1 MKKTIKILLCFS
13 LIIINNLYSYDKSKD
28 KGFDKAL
35 EKYYQIYNSSRT
47 ALPGLRQH
55 ILKYK
60 IKPLEY
66 IKQKESK
73 RDNSIKKRK
82 IGKKSAGVMS
92 DIKPFTISEPIFKKG
107 EMYCYPNPAKGINPK
122 FHIETGIADMAE
134 IEVYDI
140 TGKKV
145 DGIKIEGTPQIIDD
159 GQGPEYAYET
169 EWDTTNTGS
178 GVYIIYVRSYRGDKK
193 IEGRFKCAVIK

>member
-1 MKKTIKILLCFS
+1 MKKTMILLCFS

-35 EKYYQIYNSSRT
+35 EKYYQMYNSSRT
-47 ALPGLRQH
+47 VLPGLRQH

-73 RDNSIKKRK
+73 RDNSIKKRN
-82 IGKKSAGVMS
+82 IGKKSAGVIS
-92 DIKPFTISEPIFKKG
+92 GVKPFTISEPIFKKG
-107 EMYCYPNPAKGINPK
+107 EMYCYPNPARGINPK
-122 FHIETGIADMAE
+122 FHIETGVSDRVEAE
-134 IEVYDI
+134 IYDI

-145 DGIKIEGTPQIIDD
+145 DGINISGVPQIIDD
-159 GQGPEYAYET
+159 GQGPEYAYEI
-169 EWDTTNTGS
+169 EWDIRTIAS
-178 GVYIIYVRSYRGDKK
+178 GVYIVYVRSYRGDKK